1 MAVAELTPQ
10 DMAAKLLATGFERSG
25 PSAATLSDPIADTPM
40 VVTLDQLRPYD
51 HDPRVTR
58 NPAYE
63 EIKASIRER
72 GLDAPPAITRRPGEA
87 HYIIR
92 NGGNTRLAILRELWS
107 ETKDERFF
115 RIACLFRPWPARG
128 EIVALTGHLAE
139 NELRGGLTFIERALG
154 VEKAREFYEQ
164 ESGQALSQSELARRL
179 TADGYPVPQSHI
191 SRMND
196 AVRYLLPAIPTLLYG
211 GLGRHQVDRL
221 AVLRKAC
228 ERTWERRAL
237 GRTCRGL
244 RHACFQDVLSQFDT
258 QPDDFSPQRVQDEL
272 VGQMA
277 ELLEA
282 DYDTLA
288 LEINDSESRQRALT
302 SDPAPTPPAA
312 PVVPAGPPPP
322 VSRLSSHRLAVP
334 RDPTP
339 VAPRRQQ
346 RHRLHRPRRRRTRH
360 GQRDERLQGHIVSP
374 APTTER
380 LQSIQR
386 MVADQLGDKLPDFEA
401 DALRA
406 IPVQVGG
413 LYPISD
419 VWYIEP
425 GLDVPDRLRVHI
437 AQFAREIARKRRWP
451 TTSRPA
457 SAASASSAW
466 HRPWARRRRLPAFA
480 RAVLTLLH
488 ALSARSGPPR
498 TAWTA
503 RGWPTTWRRCCMARR
518 LRPMRLSDAGA
529 GEAVPAAAPGAPA
542 AGSGSRRIRP
552 GFLSEGGPMSAP
564 HPLNQAV
571 IAQALHDLRNGQLRR
586 CKAMG
591 FGEEELDALKHRRS
605 SACWPTPRCRGV
617 RCRSTAKC

>member
-1 MAVAELTPQ
+1 MLAHSFAAPTGKRRRTAVAELTPQ

-58 NPAYE
+58 NPAYA

-107 ETKDERFF
+107 ETKEERFF

-154 VEKAREFYEQ
+154 IEKAREFYEQ

-237 GRTCRGL
+237 GRPLTVDFASL
-244 RHACFQDVLSQFDT
+244 FQDVLSQFDT
-258 QPDDFSPQRVQDEL
+258 QPEGFSPQRVQDEL

-288 LEINDSESRQRALT
+288 LEVDDSESRQRVLT
-302 SDPAPTPPAA
+302 SEPAA
-312 PVVPAGPPPP
+312 PNPA
-322 VSRLSSHRLAVP
+322 
-334 RDPTP
+334 TP
-339 VAPRRQQ
+339 VAPAAPAITPQ
-346 RHRLHRPRRRRTRH
+346 LSPAAPTPRDTSPVAPPAETPSAPPAAAPNARD
-360 GQRDERLQGHIVSP
+360 GQRDERLQGHIVTP

-413 LYPISD
+413 LFPISD

-437 AQFAREIARKRRWP
+437 AQFAREIAGEAAVGDHIEASDGGIGFVCV
-451 TTSRPA
+451 TPA
-457 SAASASSAW
+457 VGQAKA
-466 HRPWARRRRLPAFA
+466 LPAFA
-480 RAVLTLLH
+480 RAMLTLLH
-488 ALSARSGPPR
+488 ALSTAPAPATGLDSARLADDLGPLLHGHGGLV
-498 TAWTA
+498 T
-503 RGWPTTWRRCCMARR
+503 
-518 LRPMRLSDAGA
+518 RLSDAGLVKLFRLLRLARRLLDLEA
-529 GEAVPAAAPGAPA
+529 GVA
-542 AGSGSRRIRP
+542 SQDS
-552 GFLSEGGPMSAP
+552 
-564 HPLNQAV
+564 
-571 IAQALHDLRNGQLRR
+571 
-586 CKAMG
+586 
-591 FGEEELDALKHRRS
+591 
-605 SACWPTPRCRGV
+605 
-617 RCRSTAKC
+617 

>member
-1 MAVAELTPQ
+1 MTDPTPQ
-10 DMAAKLLATGFERSG
+10 DMATKLLAKGFERNG
-25 PSAATLSDPIADTPM
+25 PSAAALTDPIADTPM
-40 VVTLDQLRPYD
+40 VVTLDELRPYE

-63 EIKASIRER
+63 EIKTSIRER

-107 ETKDERFF
+107 ETKEERFF

-154 VEKAREFYEQ
+154 IEKAREFYEQ

-237 GRTCRGL
+237 GRTVAVDFATL
-244 RHACFQDVLSQFDT
+244 FQDVLTQFDT

-288 LEINDSESRQRALT
+288 LEIDDSESRQRALT
-302 SDPAPTPPAA
+302 SEPA
-312 PVVPAGPPPP
+312 PVVPAAPSAPVSAPQQPP
-322 VSRLSSHRLAVP
+322 VSSGP
-334 RDPTP
+334 RDTTP
-339 VAPRRQQ
+339 VSPAASAAPPPALPEAPQDQ
-346 RHRLHRPRRRRTRH
+346 H
-360 GQRDERLQGHIVSP
+360 GQRDERLQGHIVTP

-406 IPVQVGG
+406 IPVQAGG

-425 GLDVPDRLRVHI
+425 SLDVPDRLRVHI
-437 AQFAREIARKRRWP
+437 AQFAREIGEEAAVADHIE
-451 TTSRPA
+451 A
-457 SAASASSAW
+457 SVGGIGFVCAAPVVGQAKA
-466 HRPWARRRRLPAFA
+466 LPAFA

-488 ALSARSGPPR
+488 VLSAAPPSANGVDR
-498 TAWTA
+498 A
-503 RGWPTTWRRCCMARR
+503 RLADELAALLHGHGGSAT
-518 LRPMRLSDAGA
+518 RLSDAALVKLFRLLRLARRLLDLEA
-529 GEAVPAAAPGAPA
+529 GVA
-542 AGSGSRRIRP
+542 SQDS
-552 GFLSEGGPMSAP
+552 
-564 HPLNQAV
+564 
-571 IAQALHDLRNGQLRR
+571 
-586 CKAMG
+586 
-591 FGEEELDALKHRRS
+591 
-605 SACWPTPRCRGV
+605 
-617 RCRSTAKC
+617 

>member
-1 MAVAELTPQ
+1 MAEPTPQ
-10 DMAAKLLATGFERSG
+10 DMAAKLLAKGFERSG
-25 PSAATLSDPIADTPM
+25 PSAAALTDPIADTPM
-40 VVTLDQLRPYD
+40 VVTLDELRPYE

-107 ETKDERFF
+107 ETKEERFF

-154 VEKAREFYEQ
+154 IEKAREFYEQ
-164 ESGQALSQSELARRL
+164 ESGQSLSQSELARRL

-191 SRMND
+191 SRMAD
-196 AVRYLLPAIPTLLYG
+196 AVRYLLPAIPNLLYG
-211 GLGRHQVDRL
+211 GLGRHQVERI

-228 ERTWERRAL
+228 ERIWERRVLNQSLAVDFATL
-237 GRTCRGL
+237 
-244 RHACFQDVLSQFDT
+244 FQDVLSQFDA
-258 QPDDFSPQRVQDEL
+258 QSEGFSPQRVQDEL
-272 VGQMA
+272 IGQMA
-277 ELLEA
+277 DMLGV

-288 LEINDSESRQRALT
+288 LEIDDSESRQRALT
-302 SDPAPTPPAA
+302 SEPAA
-312 PVVPAGPPPP
+312 PMPSAAPVMPAAPSAPVSAPQKPP
-322 VSRLSSHRLAVP
+322 VSSVP
-334 RDPTP
+334 RDTP
-339 VAPRRQQ
+339 PVSPAASVAPPPASPEAPQDQ
-346 RHRLHRPRRRRTRH
+346 H
-360 GQRDERLQGHIVSP
+360 GQRDERLQGHIVTP

-406 IPVQVGG
+406 IPVQAGG

-419 VWYIEP
+419 VWYVEP

-437 AQFAREIARKRRWP
+437 AQFAREIGEEAAVGDHIEA
-451 TTSRPA
+451 SVGGIGFVCVAPA
-457 SAASASSAW
+457 SGQAKA
-466 HRPWARRRRLPAFA
+466 LPAFA

-488 ALSARSGPPR
+488 VLSAAPPSANGLDR
-498 TAWTA
+498 A
-503 RGWPTTWRRCCMARR
+503 RLADELAALLHGHGGSAT
-518 LRPMRLSDAGA
+518 RLSDAALVKLFRLLRLARRLLDLEA
-529 GEAVPAAAPGAPA
+529 GVA
-542 AGSGSRRIRP
+542 SQDS
-552 GFLSEGGPMSAP
+552 
-564 HPLNQAV
+564 
-571 IAQALHDLRNGQLRR
+571 
-586 CKAMG
+586 
-591 FGEEELDALKHRRS
+591 
-605 SACWPTPRCRGV
+605 
-617 RCRSTAKC
+617 

>member
-1 MAVAELTPQ
+1 MAELTPQ

-58 NPAYE
+58 NPAYA

-107 ETKDERFF
+107 ETKEERFF

-139 NELRGGLTFIERALG
+139 NELRAGLTFIERALG
-154 VEKAREFYEQ
+154 IEKAREFYEQ
-164 ESGQALSQSELARRL
+164 ESGQPLTQSELARRL

-196 AVRYLLPAIPTLLYG
+196 AVRHLLPAIPTLLYS

-237 GRTCRGL
+237 GRAMAVDFATL
-244 RHACFQDVLSQFDT
+244 FQDVLTQFDA

-277 ELLEA
+277 ELLGV

-302 SDPAPTPPAA
+302 SEPAA
-312 PVVPAGPPPP
+312 PVPTSAAVPATR
-322 VSRLSSHRLAVP
+322 RLP
-334 RDPTP
+334 TDPASQD
-339 VAPRRQQ
+339 VAPTAPPAATPPAPPIAPPHSGSGEDADTTLVPSEQDE
-346 RHRLHRPRRRRTRH
+346 
-360 GQRDERLQGHIVSP
+360 QRDERLQGHIVTP

-413 LYPISD
+413 LFPISD

-437 AQFAREIARKRRWP
+437 AQFAREIAGEAAVGDHIEASDGGIGFVCV
-451 TTSRPA
+451 TPA
-457 SAASASSAW
+457 VGQAKA
-466 HRPWARRRRLPAFA
+466 LPAFA
-480 RAVLTLLH
+480 RAMLTLLH
-488 ALSARSGPPR
+488 ALSTAPAPATGLDSARLADDLGPLLHGHGGLV
-498 TAWTA
+498 T
-503 RGWPTTWRRCCMARR
+503 
-518 LRPMRLSDAGA
+518 RLSDAGLVKLFRLLRLARRLLDLEA
-529 GEAVPAAAPGAPA
+529 GVA
-542 AGSGSRRIRP
+542 SQDS
-552 GFLSEGGPMSAP
+552 
-564 HPLNQAV
+564 
-571 IAQALHDLRNGQLRR
+571 
-586 CKAMG
+586 
-591 FGEEELDALKHRRS
+591 
-605 SACWPTPRCRGV
+605 
-617 RCRSTAKC
+617 

>member
-1 MAVAELTPQ
+1 MPARNFAAPTGKRRRTAVAELTPQ
-10 DMAAKLLATGFERSG
+10 DMAVKLLATGFERSG
-25 PSAATLSDPIADTPM
+25 PAAATLIDPIADTPM

-58 NPAYE
+58 NPAYA

-107 ETKDERFF
+107 ETKEERFY
-115 RIACLFRPWPARG
+115 RVPCLFRPWPARG

-139 NELRGGLTFIERALG
+139 NELRAGLTFIERALG
-154 VEKAREFYEQ
+154 IEKAREFYEQ
-164 ESGQALSQSELARRL
+164 ESGQPLTQSELARRL

-196 AVRYLLPAIPTLLYG
+196 AVRHLLPAIPTLLYS

-237 GRTCRGL
+237 GRAMAVDFATL
-244 RHACFQDVLSQFDT
+244 FQDVLTQFDA

-277 ELLEA
+277 ELLGV

-302 SDPAPTPPAA
+302 SEPAA
-312 PVVPAGPPPP
+312 PVPTSAAVPATR
-322 VSRLSSHRLAVP
+322 RLP
-334 RDPTP
+334 TDPASQD
-339 VAPRRQQ
+339 VAPTAPPAATPPAPPIAPPHSGSGEDADTTLVPSEQDE
-346 RHRLHRPRRRRTRH
+346 
-360 GQRDERLQGHIVSP
+360 QRDERLQGHIVTP

-386 MVADQLGDKLPDFEA
+386 MVADQLGDKLPDFET

-419 VWYIEP
+419 VWYVEP

-437 AQFAREIARKRRWP
+437 AQFAREIAGEAAVADHIEA
-451 TTSRPA
+451 SDGGIGFVCVAPA
-457 SAASASSAW
+457 VGQAKA
-466 HRPWARRRRLPAFA
+466 LPAFA

-488 ALSARSGPPR
+488 ALSAAPPSANGLDR
-498 TAWTA
+498 A
-503 RGWPTTWRRCCMARR
+503 RLADELAALLHGHGGSAT
-518 LRPMRLSDAGA
+518 RLSDAALVKLFRLLRLARRLLDLEA
-529 GEAVPAAAPGAPA
+529 GDSDHE
-542 AGSGSRRIRP
+542 S
-552 GFLSEGGPMSAP
+552 
-564 HPLNQAV
+564 
-571 IAQALHDLRNGQLRR
+571 
-586 CKAMG
+586 
-591 FGEEELDALKHRRS
+591 
-605 SACWPTPRCRGV
+605 
-617 RCRSTAKC
+617 